1 VAGLYPMADRNK
13 RARLRLAVPVVEE
26 LDGLIANP
34 EQLSQNRLLKLAAG
48 YAAGYG
54 EVIETAL
61 GQSSARTPE
70 AQWQVLRGV
79 LAEMGSE
86 PDPARPGYPRR
97 VVRPRAGLTI
107 RRERTRDGWCLHFTG
122 REAKS
127 GLMDDILDDVE
138 QRFGRGLGGSLR
150 PTNNAR
156 GSTQVPRECQQARSL
171 HAQFQRSPQAC
182 HDTRGTINLN
192 QR

>member
-1 VAGLYPMADRNK
+1 MADRNK

-138 QRFGRGLGGSLR
+138 QRFGRGLGGGRLHPPITR
-150 PTNNAR
+150 EEALKYR
-156 GSTQVPRECQQARSL
+156 GSVSRHAHSTHSFREVRK
-171 HAQFQRSPQAC
+171 HAT
-182 HDTRGTINLN
+182 TRAV
-192 QR
+192 Q